1 MRSVKLAVGIV
12 FALVPLVYCG
22 ALFFY
27 FLGTAGSVQDAVGI
41 GLGPTLLGLGAIGV
55 LFCVP
60 VAWRILRA
68 LHTPR
73 ARTANPE
80 APAPDEASA
89 FDADAALAR
98 YLARKSAE
106 TEGGDAPPRAGPAPA
121 RPSFGRKGI

>member
-1 MRSVKLAVGIV
+1 MRSVKLAIGIA
-12 FALVPLVYCG
+12 FALMPLVYCG

-27 FLGTAGSVQDAVGI
+27 FLDTAGSVQDAVGI
-41 GLGPTLLGLGAIGV
+41 GLGPTLLGVGAIGV

-60 VAWRILRA
+60 VAWKILRA

-73 ARTANPE
+73 VRTTNPE
-80 APAPDEASA
+80 TPAPDDSP

-106 TEGGDAPPRAGPAPA
+106 AEGAGAPPSAGSAPV